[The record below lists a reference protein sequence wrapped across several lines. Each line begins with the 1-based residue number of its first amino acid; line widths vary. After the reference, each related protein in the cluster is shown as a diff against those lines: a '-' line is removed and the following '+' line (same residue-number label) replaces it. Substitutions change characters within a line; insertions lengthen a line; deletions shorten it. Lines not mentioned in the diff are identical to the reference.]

1 MKDNFSD
8 HSKQYSV
15 FRPTYP
21 DDAIDFIINLVSN
34 KENVWDCGTG
44 NGQLAGK
51 LSPFFKQV
59 DATDISENQ
68 ISNAVKKD
76 NISYEVVSAEN
87 VTFEENFFDL
97 ITVAQAIH
105 WFDFDKFYEKVRH
118 TLKPDG
124 IIAVIGYNLMTIDEE
139 SDKIIRHFYADI
151 LGDKYWDK
159 ERKYL
164 DEQYLTIP
172 FPFQEI
178 RTPAFSQ
185 KVKWNL
191 DELIG
196 YLNTWSAVQHFIKA
210 NGTNPVDDVKKEFEK
225 IWGKEKQKEVTFP
238 TLLRIGKIKI
248 GEKQ

>member
-1 MKDNFSD
+1 MKDNFSN

-21 DDAIDFIINLVSN
+21 DGAIEFILSLVSN
-34 KENVWDCGTG
+34 KTNVWDCGTG

-51 LSPFFKQV
+51 LSPFFKHV
-59 DATDISENQ
+59 YATDISENQ
-68 ISNAVKKD
+68 ITNAVKKD
-76 NISYEVVSAEN
+76 NIIYEVVSAEN
-87 VTFEENFFDL
+87 VTFNKNFFDL

-105 WFDFDKFYEKVRH
+105 WFDFDKFYEKVRY

-139 SDKIIRHFYADI
+139 SDKIIRHFYSAI

-164 DEQYLTIP
+164 DEQYKTIP

-178 RTPAFSQ
+178 QAPSFSQ
-185 KVKWNL
+185 KVKWDL

-196 YLNTWSAVQHFIKA
+196 YLNTWSAVQHYIKA
-210 NGTNPVDDVKKEFEK
+210 NGTNPVDDVKREFEK

-238 TLLRIGKIKI
+238 TLLRIGKLK
-248 GEKQ
+248 